1 MGRRQHISKEGVI
14 DAAVAILD
22 DEGVAGLSL
31 ERIAREV
38 GVRGPSLYYH
48 YPDKSAILAAVA
60 RRVIGD
66 LDVLRPETDWE
77 AWLVD
82 NALAFHDRVM
92 AHPHAASLLMEHLSP
107 RAVLV
112 GFGRGAQLLTEAG
125 VDPAIHM
132 QLMEGVQ
139 HLAWGFTLYRAVLA
153 TSDVDPFA
161 DPAEQWP
168 ELGEAR
174 RRDRWRDGRQTL
186 ERSVRSYLSG
196 TLAVL
201 SDVEPRPEPASLS
214 DEETT
219 R

>member
-1 MGRRQHISKEGVI
+1 MGRRQNISKEGVI
-14 DAAVAILD
+14 DAAVGILD
-22 DEGVAGLSL
+22 NEGVGALSL

-60 RRVIGD
+60 RRVVGD
-66 LDVLRPETDWE
+66 LDVRRPTDDWV
-77 AWLVD
+77 AWLVE
-82 NALAFHDRVM
+82 NALAFHARVM

-112 GFGRGAQLLTEAG
+112 GFGRGAELLTEAG
-125 VDPAIHM
+125 IDPSLHV

-139 HLAWGFTLYRAVLA
+139 HLAWGFTLYRALAA
-153 TSDVDPFA
+153 TSGVDPFD
-161 DPAEQWP
+161 DPAGQWP
-168 ELGEAR
+168 ALGEAR
-174 RRDRWRDGRQTL
+174 RRDRWRDDSEAL

-201 SDVEPRPEPASLS
+201 SESESLS
-214 DEETT
+214 DEQETSQ
-219 R
+219 